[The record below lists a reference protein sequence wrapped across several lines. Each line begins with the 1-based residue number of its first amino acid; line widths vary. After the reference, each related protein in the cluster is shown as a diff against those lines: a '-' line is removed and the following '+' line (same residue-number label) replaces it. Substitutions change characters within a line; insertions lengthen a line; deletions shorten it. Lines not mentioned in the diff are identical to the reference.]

1 MTSVDLT
8 FTSNHEFRVSNRL
21 LGGGFE
27 LNGSFGI
34 YATMTDT
41 PIIFECQVADS

>member
-8 FTSNHEFRVSNRL
+8 FTSNHEFRVSNRFV
-21 LGGGFE
+21 GGGFE

-34 YATMTDT
+34 YVTMIDITNH
-41 PIIFECQVADS
+41 S